1 MTAAFHKLVEL
12 KLVWEKR
19 CGRGDANQIYLAQVQ
34 PEDDLDYFCTPFLHE
49 ECDSRTAGSAVAEP
63 QNLRPSYNI

>member
-1 MTAAFHKLVEL
+1 MEL

-34 PEDDLDYFCTPFLHE
+34 PAAAAQEISKASTQI
-49 ECDSRTAGSAVAEP
+49 SARFRLIVDFF
-63 QNLRPSYNI
+63 